1 MDPMKLHRELMARLR
16 DSWRGLADKPD
27 ETPESTL
34 EALWCLAGLPLRDGS
49 VAALDEPSVL
59 RLRALVDRRL
69 AGEPLAY
76 LIGRQT
82 FMGIEFLS
90 SPEAMI
96 PRKESEIL
104 GYAALE
110 VLKTLVAEKGAAR
123 VLDLCSGSGNM
134 GLALATCVPACRIF
148 GGDISEEAV
157 RLAERNAQFLGLAD
171 RASYRTGDFLASF
184 ETEEFL
190 GAVDLLTC
198 NPPYISTARVETMA
212 HEIVDFEPRAAFDG
226 GPLGIKLLARL
237 VKEAPRFVRPGGWVA
252 CETGLGQGES
262 MSRMFQKSPDYQQV
276 RNFNDT
282 EGHVRAIVAQVR
294 VH

>member
-1 MDPMKLHRELMARLR
+1 MKLHSELMARVR

-27 ETPESTL
+27 ETPETTL
-34 EALWCLAGLPLRDGS
+34 AALWAFAGLPPRDGS
-49 VAALDEPSVL
+49 SSELDDSGVS
-59 RLRALVDRRL
+59 RLRALVERRL
-69 AGEPLAY
+69 AGEPLSY

-110 VLKTLVAEKGAAR
+110 VLREIVAGQGRA
-123 VLDLCSGSGNM
+123 VVVDLCTGSGNM
-134 GLALATCVPACRIF
+134 GLSLARQVLTCRVF
-148 GGDISEEAV
+148 GSDISEEAV

-171 RASYRTGDFLASF
+171 RATYRTGDFLAPF
-184 ETEEFL
+184 EEAAFL
-190 GAVDLLTC
+190 GSVDLLTC

-212 HEIVDFEPRAAFDG
+212 HEIAAFEPRAAFDG

-237 VKEAPRFVRPGGWVA
+237 VNEAPRFVRPGGWVA

-262 MSRMFQKSPDYQQV
+262 MSRMFQKSVDYQEV
-276 RNFNDT
+276 RNFRDT
-282 EGHVRAIVAQVR
+282 EGHVRAILAQVSAPPT
-294 VH
+294 